1 MHQRTRYLSPAAFRN
16 ALDEISGLS
25 LSSPKIYEMLENR
38 KIRALKVGTHWRI
51 DANEI
56 INLPERLLSEGRGL
70 PVDHLGLLGNAPA

>member
-1 MHQRTRYLSPAAFRN
+1 MSPAAFRT

-70 PVDHLGLLGNAPA
+70 PVDHLGLLGNSPA